1 LLWIAIE
8 FKIKGPS
15 NKNIQRVKYVFVVER
30 LLSNVMESY
39 GGQPVSTDG
48 GTWHPQSCP
57 FLKRIIICIS
67 QFEKILWK
75 GLDKHIKDT
84 TGCFDDYFPCKKK
97 NANYFILK
105 IELNYL

>member
-30 LLSNVMESY
+30 LLSNVMEAY

-48 GTWHPQSCP
+48 GTWYPQSCP
-57 FLKRIIICIS
+57 FLKGIIICILNL
-67 QFEKILWK
+67 KRIL
-75 GLDKHIKDT
+75 
-84 TGCFDDYFPCKKK
+84 
-97 NANYFILK
+97 
-105 IELNYL
+105 